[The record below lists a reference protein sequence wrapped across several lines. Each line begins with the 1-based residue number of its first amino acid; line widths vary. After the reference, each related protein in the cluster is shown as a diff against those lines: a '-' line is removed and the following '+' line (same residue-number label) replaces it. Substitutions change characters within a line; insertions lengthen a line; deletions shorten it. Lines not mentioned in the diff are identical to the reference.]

1 MKSPRA
7 RHHRL
12 VQALEKQPT
21 EKEVAPVFKARGPI
35 TEDAKLK
42 SGQQKLVSN
51 NGEFSVLLLIY
62 V

>member
-1 MKSPRA
+1 M
-7 RHHRL
+7 